1 MHFFTHPLF
10 FRFIN
15 VLQPET
21 MIMYKKLRYF
31 QIWNGVIDTEV
42 YTVFVFFSGLC
53 PKIIEVHSWFI
64 LNAYFQN
71 STTADAI
78 SSLFPQLGARL
89 SEPDQFSSVS
99 AESKSY
105 PFKVVGTKSVVVT
118 YLFFFSQQNSVEKK
132 SKYDLHAK
140 D

>member
-1 MHFFTHPLF
+1 M
-10 FRFIN
+10 
-15 VLQPET
+15 
-21 MIMYKKLRYF
+21 
-31 QIWNGVIDTEV
+31 IDTEV
-42 YTVFVFFSGLC
+42 YTVFVFFCGLC
-53 PKIIEVHSWFI
+53 PKIIEVHSCFI
-64 LNAYFQN
+64 LNAYFQT

-118 YLFFFSQQNSVEKK
+118 YLFFFSQQKLVEDYCLFFHDIQRCRCFCNTLSK
-132 SKYDLHAK
+132 SNAISMQSAQ
-140 D
+140 